1 MKGDFSRWSF
11 DPAAN
16 FSGVLHQQGRVRTDV
31 DDNDRAQIDAHWR
44 KTAARDVIGDG
55 LAAAPAAAPGGFR
68 VVSAKVAAGAVTVRL
83 EPGRLWADGLHLY
96 LPAGAP
102 VDLPATYLAP
112 PLQTPQATVAS
123 IAAGVRDAVLLEVWE
138 ESISAFQE
146 PLQLLEPALGGPDTT
161 ERSRVLAAVKLM
173 RLGPNDDCS
182 AVAGAADDFA
192 AKGKLTVTPA
202 PAIIIPGD
210 CPVEAGGG
218 YTGFEHY
225 LYRIEIAD
233 PASGQALFKWS
244 RFNGGL
250 VGRGRFT
257 AGAPGT
263 GTVTITAN
271 DQAINHCDLD
281 SFYLEALDR
290 DPVFG
295 AWRVV
300 ATADATRPQDG
311 QLALTNL
318 QGAWPAPATGTAFFR
333 LWDGIARIADFPA
346 GPNPVEL
353 ADGIRL
359 AFDAPAAGNV
369 NYAPGDYWTF
379 PVRAAGTPFDP
390 ALLPSNAPPQGIR
403 HHRVALAEVTWN
415 AALTATADQGEI
427 EDCRHVFPPLA
438 RPRSC
443 CNYSVGD
450 GVTSHGDFDSIEAAI
465 QALPPAGGQICLLP
479 GLHQTNA
486 VIRNR
491 RDIRIHGCHR
501 RTKVVPRRDGA
512 ADPIFRISQSVGIV
526 LEAMD
531 MVTLGGT
538 GILIDAEKPGGTAD
552 VEIDDNRILAC
563 QSAIRAVNAEGL
575 WIHHNRIRMLDKRGG
590 GPAIELA
597 ADDSLVERNDIRLI
611 PAPAMPP
618 IETPDDPR
626 PVDPNDPC
634 ARLELVYVNPRIF
647 SLYVDRIWTLP
658 LLVLPLLQLPPYR
671 AQGGIQ
677 LDGGCERVRLLENRI
692 VGGAGNGVTLG
703 GGGTAA
709 PPPQPAPKPVIVLPR
724 EARVVGRV
732 LGPDGQG
739 VPGAQVTLTRQSNGQ
754 ARTLVADANGQI
766 LAGLNPDKYTVD
778 ASAPGLVIDKADL
791 RQLDDAVFELRVVL
805 KKEEP
810 VPDPVPAGFL
820 YEIAIERNRIEAMG
834 RSGIGLPPLVPS
846 TSLAAAASP
855 LGSPVIGLEVRGNR
869 ILGCLLNPFESA
881 LQAEAQQRGLG
892 GISLGL
898 CADVAI
904 SGNRIEG
911 NGPTAANPACG
922 IFVLYG
928 ENLEIAANEVFE
940 NGALP
945 RDSANL
951 VTAPGKRGGIVI
963 ELASGFNLLA
973 GLAAGALLGGRQGR
987 RPAARLHENVVVQPA
1002 GQALRLVAFGPVAC
1016 TDNSLGSDV
1025 SGPAPLELLA
1035 GTVLIY
1041 DLAGTQQ
1048 AGAGVQ
1054 LGGTN
1059 AAAPTSFARGP
1070 GALQLPGGGVL
1081 FADNQGRTGPASRS
1095 ATCQLVVGLDDV
1107 GYQGNQS
1114 LSERSGNLFANVV
1127 VLGGTLR
1134 AVGNRLSERG
1144 PETLMSLY
1152 TLAARMNDTSLNQ
1165 GDHCIIVVD
1174 QNPAMAEVQVG
1185 NQVLDPGPLCARF
1198 AARATLAFKPQ
1209 G

>member
-16 FSGVLHQQGRVRTDV
+16 FSGVLHQQGRVRTDA
-31 DDNDRAQIDAHWR
+31 DDNDRGRIDAHWR
-44 KTAARDVIGDG
+44 LTAARDVIGDG

-96 LPAGAP
+96 LPPGTP
-102 VDLPATYLAP
+102 VDLPADYLAP
-112 PLQTPQATVAS
+112 PLQAPQATVAS
-123 IAAGVRDAVLLEVWE
+123 IAAGVRDAVVLEVWE

-146 PLQLLEPALGGPDTT
+146 PLLLLEPALGGPDTT
-161 ERSRVLAAVKLM
+161 ERSRVVAAVKLM
-173 RLGPNDDCS
+173 RLGANEDCS
-182 AVAGAADDFA
+182 AVAKAADDFS
-192 AKGKLTVTPA
+192 AKGKLTVTPS
-202 PAIIIPGD
+202 PAILIPGD

-225 LYRIEIAD
+225 LYRIEIAE
-233 PASGQALFKWS
+233 PAAGQARFKWS

-295 AWRVV
+295 GWRVV
-300 ATADATRPQDG
+300 ASADATRPQDG
-311 QLALTNL
+311 QLALTNI

-333 LWDGIARIADFPA
+333 LWDGIARIADFPG
-346 GPNPVEL
+346 GPTPAEL

-359 AFDAPAAGNV
+359 AFDAPAAGNL

-390 ALLPSNAPPQGIR
+390 ALLPSNAPPQGIH
-403 HHRVALAEVTWN
+403 HHRVALAEITWN
-415 AALTATADQGEI
+415 SALAAAADQGEI

-438 RPRSC
+438 RPRGC

-465 QALPPAGGQICLLP
+465 QALPASGGQICLLP

-501 RTKVVPRRDGA
+501 RTKVVPRKGA
-512 ADPIFRISQSVGIV
+512 STDPIFRISQSVGIV

-538 GILIDAEKPGGTAD
+538 GILIDAEKPGGSAD
-552 VEIDDNRILAC
+552 IEIGDNRILAC
-563 QSAIRAVNAEGL
+563 QSAVRAVNAEGL
-575 WIHHNRIRMLDKRGG
+575 WIHHNLIRMLDKRGG
-590 GPAIELA
+590 GPAIELS

-618 IETPDDPR
+618 IETPDDPD

-634 ARLELVYVNPRIF
+634 ARLEVVYVNPRIF
-647 SLYVDRIWTLP
+647 GLYVDRIWKLP
-658 LLVLPLLQLPPYR
+658 LAVLVPLQPYR

-703 GGGTAA
+703 SGGTAV
-709 PPPQPAPKPVIVLPR
+709 PPPEPAPLPVITMPR
-724 EARVVGRV
+724 EARIVGRV

-739 VPGAQVTLTRQSNGQ
+739 VPGAQLTLTRQSDGQ
-754 ARTLVADANGQI
+754 ARTIVADANAQFT
-766 LAGLNPDKYTVD
+766 AGLVAGKYSVD
-778 ASAPGLVIDKADL
+778 ASAPGLDIDKVDL
-791 RQLDDAVFELRVVL
+791 RQINDSIFALTVVL

-810 VPDPVPAGFL
+810 APSPVPAGFL

-834 RSGIGLPPLVPS
+834 RSGIGLPPAGRRAAGA
-846 TSLAAAASP
+846 SLA
-855 LGSPVIGLEVRGNR
+855 SPVIGLEIRGNR
-869 ILGCLLNPFESA
+869 IRGCLLNPFDGA
-881 LQAEAQQRGLG
+881 LQAEAQQIGLG

-904 SGNRIEG
+904 AGNRIEG
-911 NGPTAANPACG
+911 NGPTAADPACG

-928 ENLEIAANEVFE
+928 ENLEIAANEVLE

-945 RDSANL
+945 RDFANL
-951 VTAPGKRGGIVI
+951 VTAPGRRGGIVI

-973 GLAAGALLGGRQGR
+973 GLAAGALLGARQGR

-1002 GQALRLVAFGPVAC
+1002 GQALRLLAFGPVAC
-1016 TDNSLGSDV
+1016 TDNSLGSDL
-1025 SGPAPLELLA
+1025 SGPGPVDLLA
-1035 GTVLIY
+1035 GTVLIF

-1048 AGAGVQ
+1048 AAAGVQ
-1054 LGGTN
+1054 LGGAN
-1059 AAAPTSFARGP
+1059 AAQPTAFARGP
-1070 GALQLPGGGVL
+1070 GAQLLPGGGVL
-1081 FADNQGRTGPASRS
+1081 FADNQGRTGPANRS
-1095 ATCQLVVGLDDV
+1095 VTCQLVAALDDA

-1127 VLGGTLR
+1127 VFGGTLR
-1134 AVGNRLSERG
+1134 AVGNRFAERG
-1144 PETLMSLY
+1144 PETLLSLF

-1165 GDHCIIVVD
+1165 GDHCIIAVD
-1174 QNPAMAEVQVG
+1174 QNPAMTEVKVG

-1198 AARATLAFKPQ
+1198 AERATLAFKPQ